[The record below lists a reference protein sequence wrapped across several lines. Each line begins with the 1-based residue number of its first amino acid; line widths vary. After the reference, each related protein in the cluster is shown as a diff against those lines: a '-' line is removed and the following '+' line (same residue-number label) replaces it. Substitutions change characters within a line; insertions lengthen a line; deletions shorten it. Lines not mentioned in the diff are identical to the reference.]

1 MELLLW
7 LGIFLFNLFIHR
19 SQGNPINRT
28 LNKVSCGLKYMSDS
42 FATDVTYEIMS
53 KKFTTSAVYSVL
65 IN

>member
-1 MELLLW
+1 
-7 LGIFLFNLFIHR
+7 
-19 SQGNPINRT
+19 
-28 LNKVSCGLKYMSDS
+28 MSDS